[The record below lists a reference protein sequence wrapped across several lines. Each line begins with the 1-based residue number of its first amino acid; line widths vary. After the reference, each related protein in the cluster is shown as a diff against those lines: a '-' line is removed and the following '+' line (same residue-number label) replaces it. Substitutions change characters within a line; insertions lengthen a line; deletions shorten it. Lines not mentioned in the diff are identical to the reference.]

1 MRGLV
6 VVTVLASTLGIGLA
20 PASAGSDRQTRVRML
35 DMAPLTLR
43 GVGFARD
50 ERVSLK
56 VSLGEQTTARKLRAN
71 DAGVFTTTFRELRYG
86 RCGGSLAVKAV
97 GSHGSR
103 VSWEIVP
110 LECPDRADS

>member
-1 MRGLV
+1 MRGLL
-6 VVTVLASTLGIGLA
+6 VVTVLASTLGVGLVS
-20 PASAGSDRQTRVRML
+20 ASADADRLTRVRML
-35 DMAPLTLR
+35 DAAPLTLR

-56 VSLGEQTTARKLRAN
+56 VSLGERTTVRKLQAN

-86 RCGGSLAVKAV
+86 RCGGSLTVKAT
-97 GSHGSR
+97 GSRGSR
-103 VSWEIVP
+103 VSWELVP